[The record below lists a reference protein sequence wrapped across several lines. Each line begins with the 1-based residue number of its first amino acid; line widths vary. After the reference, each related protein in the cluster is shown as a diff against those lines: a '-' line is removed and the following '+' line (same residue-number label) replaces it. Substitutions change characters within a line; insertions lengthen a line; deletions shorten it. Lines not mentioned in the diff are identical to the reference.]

1 MTRRE
6 VQKRFAPWFK
16 AAKAA
21 SGRTSG
27 SLSNAARYPAR
38 DAGYEAFEI
47 KSTEIDEYASGAR
60 APMEDG
66 VIRLATLLP
75 ASVTDALW
83 HSYPYRLIGMAEEIA
98 NGDGDPTRLWRVE
111 TFGSPQEWAQAVMRV
126 PVAHAAALL
135 YCYLGPLRRGELPL
149 RNALLKESESH
160 QAQYF
165 DALAHAKRRS
175 RQNPTLEMAEMVLA
189 GTKVNFSSR
198 VSAAGILVMPW
209 AIAVAQAL
217 FVGALKGWHPVTSLP
232 ESTDLSD
239 RINTQIRRNSSGA
252 MTLTHRLGRPGDG
265 KRRA

>member
-1 MTRRE
+1 M
-6 VQKRFAPWFK
+6 
-16 AAKAA
+16 AA
-21 SGRTSG
+21 SGLTSG
-27 SLSNAARYPAR
+27 RLSYRARKA
-38 DAGYEAFEI
+38 DI
-47 KSTEIDEYASGAR
+47 NLNTTEINRYKSGASPPTKDR
-60 APMEDG
+60 VEQ
-66 VIRLATLLP
+66 LATLLP
-75 ASVTDALW
+75 ASVTGALW
-83 HSYPYRLIGMAEEIA
+83 HSYPYRLIGIAEEIA

-111 TFGSPQEWAQAVMRV
+111 TFGSLQSWAQAVMRV

-149 RNALLKESESH
+149 RNALLKESEFH

-209 AIAVAQAL
+209 AIAVAQPL
-217 FVGALKGWHPVTSLP
+217 FVNALKGWHPVASLP

-239 RINTQIRRNSSGA
+239 RINTQISRISSPA
-252 MTLTHRLGRPGDG
+252 R
-265 KRRA
+265 